1 MHMPIALGYMVTHV
15 VLHMFMDVHLAY
27 HPVQTLAVSAL
38 WQYEEVPS
46 LHPEWLLHHHLPPA
60 GEKLAVPVLQVRK
73 SFVSAVFKV
82 GHTAAK

>member
-1 MHMPIALGYMVTHV
+1 MHMPIALGYMWYC
-15 VLHMFMDVHLAY
+15 MCMDVHLAY

-38 WQYEEVPS
+38 WQYEEVPP

-73 SFVSAVFKV
+73 PFVSAVFKM